1 MRMNEITALIA
12 ANQDLPIVPLVH
24 EDDANPALAMIAFAE
39 KAEIGEYAILDGEI
53 YTDREVFAR
62 DYYDRHYQDLWSRS
76 GLSGFSR
83 DDEDEERRSDI
94 LRGILDDVCD
104 EYFVP
109 AILLYITTGEEEDY
123 R

>member
-1 MRMNEITALIA
+1 MRMKEITALIA
-12 ANQDLPIVPLVH
+12 AHQDLPIVPLVH
-24 EDDANPALAMIAFAE
+24 EDDANPALAMIAVAE
-39 KAEIGEYAILDGEI
+39 KAEVGEIAVLDGET

-62 DYYDRHYQDLWSRS
+62 EYYDKHYQDLWSRS

-83 DDEDEERRSDI
+83 DEEDEERRSDI
-94 LRGILDDVCD
+94 LRGILNDVCD

-109 AILLYITTGEEEDY
+109 AILLYIVTGEEDDY